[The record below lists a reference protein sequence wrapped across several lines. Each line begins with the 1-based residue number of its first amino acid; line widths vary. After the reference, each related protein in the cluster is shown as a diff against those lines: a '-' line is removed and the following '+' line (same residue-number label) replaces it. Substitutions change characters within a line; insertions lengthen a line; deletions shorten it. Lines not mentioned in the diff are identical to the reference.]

1 MRVALKFMPVGD
13 AIQFVREACLHRDE
27 STTMKYIKFIEAN
40 KAMADAADAFS
51 EAFMGLAR
59 GPVNA

>member
-13 AIQFVREACLHRDE
+13 AIQYVRESCLHKDE

-40 KAMADAADAFS
+40 KAIPEAADAYTS
-51 EAFMGLAR
+51 SFMGLAR
-59 GPVNA
+59 GSADE